1 MNGLGGS
8 PIVHD
13 AEERDPQRSHDIFIS
28 RMPPIVRKYNGSF
41 CTVLFVQHVWSYSS
55 PIMF

>member
-8 PIVHD
+8 PIVRD
-13 AEERDPQRSHDIFIS
+13 AEESDPQRSHDISCI
-28 RMPPIVRKYNGSF
+28 PPIVRKYNGSF
-41 CTVLFVQHVWSYSS
+41 FTFLFVQHVWSYSS